1 MHGVTVG
8 VGGFRERRRG
18 CPRVRAAL
26 SLPTAVDSS
35 WLRVGVGLG
44 VGVELGVRLGVEVGL
59 GLGPGLGLGLG
70 LELPGAASGVGA
82 APQPPQWATPRAWMV
97 KGGGIGGFGGG

>member
-18 CPRVRAAL
+18 CPRVPAAQ

-35 WLRVGVGLG
+35 WLRVGVG
-44 VGVELGVRLGVEVGL
+44 VGVELGVGL

-82 APQPPQWATPRAWMV
+82 APQPPQRATPRAWMV

>member
-18 CPRVRAAL
+18 CPRVPAAQ

-35 WLRVGVGLG
+35 WLRVGVG
-44 VGVELGVRLGVEVGL
+44 VGVELGV
-59 GLGPGLGLGLG
+59 
-70 LELPGAASGVGA
+70 GVGVGVGVGFRRLSHA
-82 APQPPQWATPRAWMV
+82 CDTHVDARGLVRVRARV
-97 KGGGIGGFGGG
+97 KVRVSWG